1 MHAARDNGC
10 LKIVV
15 YVKRDYKRK
24 SVFIY
29 ESKIRV
35 FGVTKGPLL
44 VIVVSKMDILAKVNQ
59 HSGSTA
65 IIKKVPDYA
74 KDYKNEFL
82 FIKGID
88 KCFEYFLENI
98 YWSDMGLLKH
108 PEVDRIN
115 KLIDR
120 FEKGQKYNYLNDIT
134 NKEIDEYD
142 VGNAV
147 NLLVELNELLDR
159 YYSPDSPEF
168 NYQYFYESVEEDYPG
183 WTNLEK
189 TIKRFLEKFV
199 ISVDKYYPHPEII
212 WPESESESESE

>member
-1 MHAARDNGC
+1 M
-10 LKIVV
+10 
-15 YVKRDYKRK
+15 K
-24 SVFIY
+24 S
-29 ESKIRV
+29 
-35 FGVTKGPLL
+35 L
-44 VIVVSKMDILAKVNQ
+44 VVSKMGILAKVNQ

-189 TIKRFLEKFV
+189 IIKRLLEKFT
-199 ISVDKYYPHPEII
+199 SVDKYYPYLKLD
-212 WPESESESESE
+212 WRLYVESESDSDY